1 MDARKYDSR
10 KEFHEY
16 LIKTLGLTA
25 IEADPSI
32 LCWDNTQMQD
42 YLNARPALKSCS
54 SNDPTEHISQVL
66 NGLPKFTHL
75 TTISRIDE
83 LKRYVDAHGLDVRLT
98 DFPTKLRFAKVVRA
112 LLKWK
117 VGENPTLLDLQTC
130 GLPCSGVS
138 FDVSRH
144 LDDVIEDMGVAVK
157 NWIRQKLYDS
167 TNTPPMSTLEYLN
180 KLSIFHIK
188 GRHVMVHTGVGEPYV
203 DPVGYLHVMSKDG
216 KVDKK
221 EIKQIV
227 KQTFK

>member
-16 LIKTLGLTA
+16 LIKTVGLTA

-32 LCWDNTQMQD
+32 LCWDNNQMQA

-54 SNDPTEHISQVL
+54 SNDPTEQISQVL

-83 LKRYVDAHGLDVRLT
+83 LKRYVDAHGLDVTLT
-98 DFPTKLRFAKVVRA
+98 YFPTKLRFAKVVRA

-117 VGENPTLLDLQTC
+117 VGENPTLLDLKTC
-130 GLPCSGVS
+130 GLPCSGIS
-138 FDVSRH
+138 FDDSRH
-144 LDDVIEDMGVAVK
+144 LDDVFEDMGVAVK

-167 TNTPPMSTLEYLN
+167 TNTHPQHMSTLEYLN
-180 KLSIFHIK
+180 KCSIFHIK
-188 GRHVMVHTGVGEPYV
+188 GHHVMVHTGAGKPCV
-203 DPVGYLHVMSKDG
+203 DPAGYLHVMSKDG

-221 EIKQIV
+221 E
-227 KQTFK
+227 